1 MVPKP
6 FYNEAGFEGEDVGG
20 GYVNESA
27 LYSERAFVMARGFV
41 RFAMTMPP
49 VGLEDVL
56 AWLYLPTLDNST
68 DVDERGLVK
77 TVIKRADKLIRKSEQ
92 LRKDTDGD
100 SDRKMVDGEGD
111 AGDETRVFLRPLS
124 RGAVV
129 MLRRQLEELKEWS
142 GAVGSRWRGR
152 TG

>member
-1 MVPKP
+1 
-6 FYNEAGFEGEDVGG
+6 
-20 GYVNESA
+20 
-27 LYSERAFVMARGFV
+27 
-41 RFAMTMPP
+41 MTMPP

-56 AWLYLPTLDNST
+56 AWLYLPTLDKST

-129 MLRRQLEELKEWS
+129 MLRRQLEELKECLERWVEMAGKDGVRGGRGGNDMLAGEDNEVDE
-142 GAVGSRWRGR
+142 GADMPMGL
-152 TG
+152 